1 MSYMNLESFSRHH
14 GVHVQQI
21 LPMLRLSGDEVVVLG
36 GSVVQG
42 HGTRNSDFDVFAL
55 VDDSKVDDVVAGFRN
70 HHDKRANDILALGTT
85 TVDFQVM
92 SLQSLADVFRDVSAI
107 DFEDPNQSLSFDR
120 VSPHYD
126 NETINEVVHRLRT
139 GIPLQNASTYD
150 ELFALLDFDRYCR
163 WQVRYHANIGDNVY
177 EDIVGVLDVGDQWTA
192 ALLAHDLLIY
202 GGMILC
208 FLGGRSIDRKKWTFM
223 TLHDCPPQLTPLH
236 ARLQDLIR
244 ADKTDA
250 ANVRAC
256 LQLFN
261 DIAENDTLIKD
272 W

>member
-14 GVHVQQI
+14 GVSVEQI
-21 LPMLRLSGDEVVVLG
+21 LPMLSLTGDEVVVLG

-55 VDDSKVDDVVAGFRN
+55 VDDSKVDAVVARFRN
-70 HHDKRANDILALGTT
+70 HHDKRANDIFALGTT
-85 TVDFQVM
+85 TVDFQVL
-92 SLQSLADVFRDVSAI
+92 SLQSLADVFRDISAV
-107 DFEDPNQSLSFDR
+107 DFLDPNRSLSFDR
-120 VSPHYD
+120 ISPHYD

-139 GIPLQNASTYD
+139 GIPLQNEQAYD
-150 ELFALLDFDRYCR
+150 KLFHLLDFDNYCR
-163 WQVRYHANIGDNVY
+163 WQARYHANIGDNVY
-177 EDIVGVLDVGDQWTA
+177 EDIVGVIDVGDHLTA
-192 ALLAHDLLIY
+192 ALLSHDLLIF

-208 FLGGRSIDRKKWTFM
+208 FLGGRSIDRKKWTLM
-223 TLHDCPPQLTPLH
+223 TLQNCEPRLVPLRE
-236 ARLQDLIR
+236 RLQDLIR
-244 ADKTDA
+244 SDKTEI

-261 DIAENDTLIKD
+261 DIAEHDTLMKD